1 MSAAPCDLS
10 TRIFSLVAYQ
20 KEQENLTAL
29 LFLIARTHAHTETH
43 VYLCMYGWAKNKSLC
58 LCSHGKIWGEGGD
71 KVVARLFLE
80 QALEQGQ
87 ATAGKEHI

>member
-29 LFLIARTHAHTETH
+29 LFLIERTHAHTQAHTYIY
-43 VYLCMYGWAKNKSLC
+43 VCMAFL
-58 LCSHGKIWGEGGD
+58 KIKAFACVPMGRFGEKGEP
-71 KVVARLFLE
+71 K
-80 QALEQGQ
+80 
-87 ATAGKEHI
+87 